1 MCGHHPAHNLIYF
14 CLMTALD
21 SFIASVS
28 FIFQRKKPQDQDV
41 LSDWA
46 VEAKHGMGML
56 EEPGLGAV
64 KLTWRYL
71 ATVRKAKINW

>member
-1 MCGHHPAHNLIYF
+1 
-14 CLMTALD
+14 MTALD

-46 VEAKHGMGML
+46 VEAKHGIRNVERTWTGRCKTHL
-56 EEPGLGAV
+56 EVLGHCQES
-64 KLTWRYL
+64 K
-71 ATVRKAKINW
+71 N